1 MSITKSRLQ
10 QIVKEEVRRRARLQ
24 EGIPNTMGY
33 RGSRHYDSPMGGR
46 RQTMGG
52 RDEYDDFGGGGPEFM
67 QQWSKGDMVMTGEG
81 SMATVVGA
89 SEVDSAVRIRFED
102 GTMMTIDGNYLE
114 RA

>member
-10 QIVKEEVRRRARLQ
+10 QIIKEEVQRATRLR
-24 EGIPNTMGY
+24 EGYPNTMGY
-33 RGSRHYDSPMGGR
+33 RGTRHYDSPSPR
-46 RQTMGG
+46 RRTMGG

-67 QQWSKGDMVMTGEG
+67 QQWSTGDVVMTGEG
-81 SMATVVGA
+81 SMATVVSA

-102 GTMMTIDGNYLE
+102 GTMMTIDGDYLE